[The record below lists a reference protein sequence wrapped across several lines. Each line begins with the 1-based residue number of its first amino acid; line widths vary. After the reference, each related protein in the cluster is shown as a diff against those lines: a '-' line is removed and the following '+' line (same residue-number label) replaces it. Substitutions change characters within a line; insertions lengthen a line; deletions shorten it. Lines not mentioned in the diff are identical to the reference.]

1 MMRPEPFEEVYGMG
15 ADQDYP
21 LSGPEKT
28 EHSLLKRVF
37 IILSLLLVPGA
48 LPFIAY
54 SRVREKGLTR
64 PLVLI
69 ITISLLIIGFVI
81 TTLTWAF

>member
-1 MMRPEPFEEVYGMG
+1 MG

-21 LSGPEKT
+21 QSGPEKI

-54 SRVREKGLTR
+54 SRAREKGLTR
-64 PLVLI
+64 PLVLV

>member
-1 MMRPEPFEEVYGMG
+1 ME
-15 ADQDYP
+15 ADQDY
-21 LSGPEKT
+21 LQSGPEKT

-48 LPFIAY
+48 LPFIVY
-54 SRVREKGLTR
+54 SRAREKGLTR
-64 PLVLI
+64 PLVLL
-69 ITISLLIIGFVI
+69 ITISLLIIGIVI